1 MPTITVMA
9 PDSALAMD
17 EVIRQLG
24 DGAYILSTSQQDGM
38 IQIKATNEPMNA
50 VPKRANAV
58 QTVFEDELERQFGGG
73 AAPRVSVTVNDGA
86 TRPGEPERPKLVAVS
101 GERVKAGLSGASLA
115 NAFAEKELEDVE
127 HAEATGEPVRLRS
140 EQQSEH
146 TAMQPA
152 DLSRRLS
159 DLLDKPTEPSENSG
173 TRESAAEVEPISFEA
188 ENVPAPVDFD
198 DQEPSLETRLRRLE
212 DALGLDPI
220 QYAPRAA
227 THTSYVG
234 QDLLQNGVS
243 APLVAAALNELA
255 SFGEAEQP
263 ISQSDVVS
271 LLAEQM
277 VSSQA
282 SLALDADVLFVIG
295 ASGSGK
301 TTLSAKFAALLGET
315 REERAIAL
323 IGLQNATSPRMGLL
337 THLGRLINVPVR
349 EWDIE
354 RTEEWAVPSAGQS
367 LIVDVSCSLEE
378 LQSLWPLLQAKF
390 EGKRCHTVLAQG
402 SGASTAR
409 ITQVLDAAA
418 ALKPEVVLT
427 KLDECECSLVELSAV
442 MTGQAKIGWLAGT
455 RSLVGNLAQA
465 SAPIME
471 QYIVGCLTPENQ
483 NNPEAKLDAS
493 E

>member
-38 IQIKATNEPMNA
+38 IQIKATNDPMNA

-58 QTVFEDELERQFGGG
+58 QTVFEDELEHQFGGG
-73 AAPRVSVTVNDGA
+73 TGPRVSVTVNDGA
-86 TRPGEPERPKLVAVS
+86 PWSGASERPKLVAIS
-101 GERVKAGLSGASLA
+101 GERVNAEPSGARLG
-115 NAFAEKELEDVE
+115 NAFGVKELADIE
-127 HAEATGEPVRLRS
+127 HAEAAKLPRWFS
-140 EQQSEH
+140 EQQYKGVNME
-146 TAMQPA
+146 PA
-152 DLSRRLS
+152 DLPRSS
-159 DLLDKPTEPSENSG
+159 NDLLDKPPEPSE
-173 TRESAAEVEPISFEA
+173 TIKVQEVAQDAEPIALETERTPVTVSFA
-188 ENVPAPVDFD
+188 
-198 DQEPSLETRLRRLE
+198 DQEPSVETRLRRLE

-220 QYAPRAA
+220 EPSLPAN
-227 THTSYVG
+227 THTPYVG
-234 QDLLQNGVS
+234 QDLLLKGIS
-243 APLVAAALNELA
+243 APLLAAAMNELA
-255 SFGEAEQP
+255 SFEEAEQP

-271 LLAEQM
+271 FLAETM

-301 TTLSAKFAALLGET
+301 TTLSAKFAALLAET
-315 REERAIAL
+315 REEREIAL
-323 IGLQNATSPRMGLL
+323 IDLQDATSPRIGLL

-349 EWDIE
+349 EWDTE
-354 RTEEWAVPSAGQS
+354 RTEDWAVPGAGQS

-378 LQSLWPLLQAKF
+378 LQGLWPLLQAKF
-390 EGKRCHTVLAQG
+390 EGKRCHTVLAQS

-409 ITQVLDAAA
+409 IERVLDAAV

-427 KLDECECSLVELSAV
+427 KLDECEYSLVELSAV
-442 MTGQAKIGWLAGT
+442 MTGQVKIGWLAGT

-465 SAPIME
+465 SALIME
-471 QYIVGCLTPENQ
+471 QYIVGCLTQENQ
-483 NNPEAKLDAS
+483 NTPEAELDVS

>member
-86 TRPGEPERPKLVAVS
+86 PRHGTTERPKLVAIS
-101 GERVKAGLSGASLA
+101 GERVNAEPSGARLG
-115 NAFAEKELEDVE
+115 NAFGAEDLEGIE
-127 HAEATGEPVRLRS
+127 HAEATELLGLRS
-140 EQQSEH
+140 EQQSKDV
-146 TAMQPA
+146 TMQRD
-152 DLSRRLS
+152 DLPRFLN
-159 DLLDKPTEPSENSG
+159 DLLENPAEPSE
-173 TRESAAEVEPISFEA
+173 TIMAQDVAQEAVPTALEPEHTPEA
-188 ENVPAPVDFD
+188 VNFA
-198 DQEPSLETRLRRLE
+198 DQESSVETRLRRLE

-220 QYAPRAA
+220 EPQLPAA
-227 THTSYVG
+227 THIPYVG
-234 QDLLQNGVS
+234 QDLLLNGVA
-243 APLVAAALNELA
+243 APLVVAALNELA
-255 SFGEAEQP
+255 PFGEAEQP
-263 ISQSDVVS
+263 ISQIDVVS
-271 LLAEQM
+271 ILAEQM

-282 SLALDADVLFVIG
+282 GWALDADVLFVIG

-315 REERAIAL
+315 REEREIAL
-323 IGLQNATSPRMGLL
+323 IGLQYATSPRMGLL
-337 THLGRLINVPVR
+337 THLGRLINVPVH

-354 RTEEWAVPSAGQS
+354 RTEEWAVPSSGQS

-390 EGKRCHTVLAQG
+390 KGKRCHTVLAQN

-409 ITQVLDAAA
+409 IAQVLDAAVA
-418 ALKPEVVLT
+418 FKPEVVLT
-427 KLDECECSLVELSAV
+427 KLDECECSLLELSAV

-471 QYIVGCLTPENQ
+471 QYIVGCLAQDEQ
-483 NNPEAKLDAS
+483 NNTEAKLDAF

>member
-38 IQIKATNEPMNA
+38 IQIKATNDPMNA

-58 QTVFEDELERQFGGG
+58 QTVFEDELEHQFWGGTG
-73 AAPRVSVTVNDGA
+73 PRVSVTMNDGA
-86 TRPGEPERPKLVAVS
+86 PRSGASERPKLVAIS
-101 GERVKAGLSGASLA
+101 GERVNAEQSAARLG
-115 NAFAEKELEDVE
+115 NAFGAKEPTDIE
-127 HAEATGEPVRLRS
+127 HAVSTELPRCWS
-140 EQQSEH
+140 EQQSKEV
-146 TAMQPA
+146 TKQPT
-152 DLSRRLS
+152 DLLRSLN
-159 DLLDKPTEPSENSG
+159 DLLDKPPEPSEAIKAQDVAQE
-173 TRESAAEVEPISFEA
+173 TEPAALEA
-188 ENVPAPVDFD
+188 EHTPDAVSFA
-198 DQEPSLETRLRRLE
+198 DQEPSVETRLRRLE

-220 QYAPRAA
+220 EPSLPAN
-227 THTSYVG
+227 THTPYVG
-234 QDLLQNGVS
+234 QDLLLKGIS
-243 APLVAAALNELA
+243 APLLASALNELA
-255 SFGEAEQP
+255 SFEEAEQP

-271 LLAEQM
+271 LLAEKM

-301 TTLSAKFAALLGET
+301 TTLSAKFAALLAET

-323 IGLQNATSPRMGLL
+323 IDLQDATSPRMGLL

-349 EWDIE
+349 EWDTE
-354 RTEEWAVPSAGQS
+354 RTEDWAVPGAGQS

-378 LQSLWPLLQAKF
+378 LQGLWPLLQAKF
-390 EGKRCHTVLAQG
+390 EGKRFHTVLAQS

-409 ITQVLDAAA
+409 IEQVLDAAA

-465 SAPIME
+465 SALIME
-471 QYIVGCLTPENQ
+471 QYIVGCLKQENQ
-483 NNPEAKLDAS
+483 NTPEAELDAS

>member
-38 IQIKATNEPMNA
+38 IQIKATNDPMNA

-58 QTVFEDELERQFGGG
+58 QTVFEDELEHQFWGGTG
-73 AAPRVSVTVNDGA
+73 PRVSVTMNDDAPRSGA
-86 TRPGEPERPKLVAVS
+86 SERPKLVAIS
-101 GERVKAGLSGASLA
+101 GERVNAEQSAARLG
-115 NAFAEKELEDVE
+115 NAFGAKEPTDIE
-127 HAEATGEPVRLRS
+127 HAVSTELPRCWS
-140 EQQSEH
+140 EQQSKEV
-146 TAMQPA
+146 TKQPT
-152 DLSRRLS
+152 DLLRSLN
-159 DLLDKPTEPSENSG
+159 DFLDKPPEPSEAIKAQDVAQE
-173 TRESAAEVEPISFEA
+173 TEPAALEA
-188 ENVPAPVDFD
+188 EHTPDAVSFA
-198 DQEPSLETRLRRLE
+198 DQEPSVETRLRRLE

-220 QYAPRAA
+220 EPSLPAN
-227 THTSYVG
+227 THTPYVG
-234 QDLLQNGVS
+234 QDLLLKGIS
-243 APLVAAALNELA
+243 APLLAAALNELA
-255 SFGEAEQP
+255 SFEEAEQP

-271 LLAEQM
+271 LLAEKM

-301 TTLSAKFAALLGET
+301 TTLSAKFAALLAET

-323 IGLQNATSPRMGLL
+323 IDLQDATSPRMGLL

-349 EWDIE
+349 EWDTE
-354 RTEEWAVPSAGQS
+354 RTEDWAVPGAGQS

-378 LQSLWPLLQAKF
+378 LQGLWPLLQAKF
-390 EGKRCHTVLAQG
+390 EGKRFHTVLAQS

-409 ITQVLDAAA
+409 IEQVLDAAA

-465 SAPIME
+465 SALIME
-471 QYIVGCLTPENQ
+471 QYIVGCLTQENQ
-483 NNPEAKLDAS
+483 NTPEAELDAS

>member
-38 IQIKATNEPMNA
+38 IQIKATNDPMNA

-58 QTVFEDELERQFGGG
+58 QTVFEDELEHQFWGGTG
-73 AAPRVSVTVNDGA
+73 PRVSVTMNDGA
-86 TRPGEPERPKLVAVS
+86 PRSGASERPKLVAIS
-101 GERVKAGLSGASLA
+101 GERVNAEQSAARLG
-115 NAFAEKELEDVE
+115 NAFGAKEPTDIE
-127 HAEATGEPVRLRS
+127 HAVSTELPRCWS
-140 EQQSEH
+140 EQQSKEV
-146 TAMQPA
+146 TKQPT
-152 DLSRRLS
+152 DLLRSLN
-159 DLLDKPTEPSENSG
+159 DLLDKPPEPSEAIKAQDVAQE
-173 TRESAAEVEPISFEA
+173 TEPAALEA
-188 ENVPAPVDFD
+188 EHTPDAVSFA
-198 DQEPSLETRLRRLE
+198 DQEPSVETRLRRLE

-220 QYAPRAA
+220 EPSLPAN
-227 THTSYVG
+227 THTPYVG
-234 QDLLQNGVS
+234 QDLLLKGIS
-243 APLVAAALNELA
+243 APLLAAALNELA
-255 SFGEAEQP
+255 SFEEAEQP

-271 LLAEQM
+271 FLAETM

-301 TTLSAKFAALLGET
+301 TTLSAKFAALLAET

-323 IGLQNATSPRMGLL
+323 IDLQDATSPRMGLL

-349 EWDIE
+349 EWDTE
-354 RTEEWAVPSAGQS
+354 RTEDWAVPGAGQS

-378 LQSLWPLLQAKF
+378 LQGLWPLLQAKF
-390 EGKRCHTVLAQG
+390 EGKRFHTVLAQS

-409 ITQVLDAAA
+409 IEQVLDAAA

-465 SAPIME
+465 SALIME
-471 QYIVGCLTPENQ
+471 QYIVGCLTQENQ
-483 NNPEAKLDAS
+483 NTPEAELDAS